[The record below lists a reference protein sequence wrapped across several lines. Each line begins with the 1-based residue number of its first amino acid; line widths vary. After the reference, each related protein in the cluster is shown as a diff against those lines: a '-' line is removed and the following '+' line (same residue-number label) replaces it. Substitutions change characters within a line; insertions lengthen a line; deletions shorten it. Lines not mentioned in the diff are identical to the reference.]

1 MTVANLIAVRPILVD
16 GRKLPPGSLFTV
28 DAEHAP
34 ALLATGEA
42 ATSPIAAASYGVIY
56 RSHPRALRASRA
68 VLAGRMGCPG
78 YRTSPDPGGLARNYS
93 REGSVAPYPVPVRRL
108 DQIRNHA

>member
-1 MTVANLIAVRPILVD
+1 MTVATLIAVRPILVD

-56 RSHPRALRASRA
+56 PIPPAGAPGVTGRPRWPHGVS
-68 VLAGRMGCPG
+68 
-78 YRTSPDPGGLARNYS
+78 GL
-93 REGSVAPYPVPVRRL
+93 L
-108 DQIRNHA
+108 DEP